1 MWFIAFVIIFT
12 ICIIFLIFAPRKRT
26 FYDYNDYFPE
36 LKSVCENDQYKSLL
50 LQEID
55 ESDWED
61 HPGEQFVSDNMSYK
75 IIPVLMM
82 GNWKHQEKY
91 PQLAT
96 LAQNPKIRSL
106 ILAKIGKKTALK
118 PHRLW
123 GSLANTT
130 MRVSIPLSIPSPN
143 INKCGV
149 WTKGD
154 TRPLALTSMY
164 DTSQLHSM
172 FNSRVRPAIVLL
184 IDLERPKK
192 IRKGES
198 TVKPPTHI

>member
-1 MWFIAFVIIFT
+1 
-12 ICIIFLIFAPRKRT
+12 
-26 FYDYNDYFPE
+26 
-36 LKSVCENDQYKSLL
+36 
-50 LQEID
+50 
-55 ESDWED
+55 
-61 HPGEQFVSDNMSYK
+61 MSYQ

-82 GNWKHQEKY
+82 GKWKHQEKY
-91 PQLAT
+91 PHLAA
-96 LAQNPKIRSL
+96 LAQNSKIRSL
-106 ILAKIGKKTALK
+106 ILARVGKKTALK

-123 GSLANTT
+123 GALANTT
-130 MRVSIPLSIPSPN
+130 LRVSTPLSTPSPN
-143 INKCGV
+143 INKCGI

-172 FNSRVRPAIVLL
+172 FNSRRRPAIVLL

-198 TVKPPTHI
+198 TVETPTQIET